1 MPRILFVDDEPMIL
15 NSMRMRLGRRRPE
28 WDCVYVESG
37 AEALA
42 ALTEGPVDVVVTD
55 MRMPGMDGGTLL
67 GIVRERYPHTFR
79 MVLSGQMNRD
89 AQLRALPVTHRFLV
103 KPCLPAQLEAHI
115 SAALEMHQRLDNP
128 ALADLIGGI
137 RQLPSSPMLYAELTR
152 MIADPNVGVAQIS
165 RVVERDAGI
174 TARLL
179 HVANSAF
186 FGVRRQIRT
195 TLEAINWLGVDLV
208 RKLVL
213 SCELGQLAAQADL
226 PARLIDDLQSHAIL
240 TARIASRLV
249 RPELTGTVATAALL
263 HNVGKLIFAL
273 APAEMRARYELA
285 TAAGQTELRAQRF
298 AFGCDY
304 PTAGAFLLNYWGLP
318 LDIVQAVA
326 LHCEPN
332 AAETAEGIDAPG
344 AVHVASNLAIAAAR
358 FDPHTPP
365 LSHTG
370 VDLAYLET
378 AGLSARLSEWCVLAR
393 GQRIAMVEPTA

>member
-15 NSMRMRLGRRRPE
+15 NSMRMRLSRRRPE

-37 AEALA
+37 ADALG
-42 ALTEGPVDVVVTD
+42 ALQEGPVDVVVTD
-55 MRMPGMDGGTLL
+55 MRMPGMDGATLL
-67 GIVRERYPHTFR
+67 SVVRERYPHTFR

-103 KPCLPAQLEAHI
+103 KPCLPAELEAHI
-115 SAALEMHQRLDNP
+115 SAALDMHQRLDNP
-128 ALADLIGGI
+128 RLADLIGGI

-152 MIADPNVGVAQIS
+152 MIADPKVGVAQIS
-165 RVVERDAGI
+165 RVVERDSAI

-213 SCELGQLAAQADL
+213 SCELGQIAAQSDL
-226 PARLIDDLQSHAIL
+226 PAKLIEDMQTHAIL

-249 RPELTGTVATAALL
+249 RPELSGTAATAALL
-263 HNVGKLIFAL
+263 HNVGRLIFAL
-273 APAEMRARYELA
+273 APAEMRARFDVA
-285 TAAGQTELRAQRF
+285 QSGGAPELRAQKI

-304 PTAGAFLLNYWGLP
+304 PTAGAFLLNFWGLP

-326 LHCEPN
+326 LHCEPSGADAKDGLD
-332 AAETAEGIDAPG
+332 AAG
-344 AVHVASNLAIAAAR
+344 AVYVASNLAQAASR
-358 FDPHTPP
+358 FTPNP
-365 LSHTG
+365 PPAHAIGLDQRYLADVG
-370 VDLAYLET
+370 VANRV
-378 AGLSARLSEWCVLAR
+378 AEWCLLA
-393 GQRIAMVEPTA
+393 GSQRLEMAEPAV

>member
-226 PARLIDDLQSHAIL
+226 PARLIDDLQTHAIL
-240 TARIASRLV
+240 TARIGPRAMLDLRLAIF
-249 RPELTGTVATAALL
+249 RKLQHLGVA
-263 HNVGKLIFAL
+263 VYD
-273 APAEMRARYELA
+273 RS
-285 TAAGQTELRAQRF
+285 
-298 AFGCDY
+298 
-304 PTAGAFLLNYWGLP
+304 
-318 LDIVQAVA
+318 
-326 LHCEPN
+326 
-332 AAETAEGIDAPG
+332 PG
-344 AVHVASNLAIAAAR
+344 GRLMTASN
-358 FDPHTPP
+358 
-365 LSHTG
+365 
-370 VDLAYLET
+370 
-378 AGLSARLSEWCVLAR
+378 
-393 GQRIAMVEPTA
+393 Q